1 MPVSPLT
8 PPAIKPI
15 KDGSKSG
22 DRQYWGN
29 LYGAAPALAIVET
42 AKQHQGLITVLATDN
57 SSAQQLLDEIRFF
70 LGGTQDGTDLPVML
84 FPDWETLPYDT
95 FSPHQDIV
103 SDRLRILA
111 LLPTLKRGILII
123 PVSTAMHRLPHRDF
137 VLGNNFAFKR
147 GDMLD
152 VTELRQ
158 RLINSG
164 YQNVNNVYEHG
175 QFVVRGSL
183 LDVFPMGADTPY
195 RLDLLDNEIDSIREF
210 DPETQRTTSTI
221 DAINLLPGKEF
232 PIHEQAISDFKRRW
246 HEEFDIDHR
255 QCTIYKDICEGNLSP
270 GMEYYLPLFFN
281 DSHTLFN
288 YLAPTT
294 AFFTTKTLEPAAERF
309 WKETQNRYEERR
321 HDTRRP
327 ILPPTKVFVAV
338 DELFSQLKPYQR
350 IQISQDAVDE
360 TAAGHLNFA
369 TEAPPDLTLQ
379 HQQSHPLAA
388 LKTFIETPNQRSL
401 LCAESA
407 GRRQILLDT
416 LIRHGVNPHSVDS
429 WDEFIRS
436 DENFCITLG
445 ALDRGLIDNAKHIN
459 IISESQLFGR
469 RVQQRRRDSTGSSQ
483 VHSSQN
489 VIKDLTELREGAAV
503 VHIEHGIGRYRGLQA
518 LSIDNQETE
527 FLTLEYANNAKL
539 YVPVANLHLISRY
552 SGVDEDIAPLHKL
565 GSDQWGKA
573 RRKAAEQIRDAAAEL
588 LDIYAK
594 RAARPGH
601 VCEFPE
607 DAYEQFA
614 AGFPFE
620 ETADQRS
627 AIAAVIEDMKAP
639 RAMDRLVCG
648 DVGFGKT
655 EVAMRAAF
663 MAVHN
668 NMQVAVLVPTTL
680 LAQQHYESFVD
691 RFANWPVKIEVLSRF
706 KTAKEQDAVIK
717 SLQEGKVDILIGTH
731 RLLSASIKFSQLG
744 LVIID
749 EEHRFGVRQKEQLKT
764 LRAEVDILN
773 LTATPIP
780 RTLNMSMAGLRD
792 LSIIATPP
800 AKRLSI
806 KTFVRDHDKALI
818 KEAILRETLRGGQ
831 VYFLHNDVSTIERCK
846 TELSELLPDVK
857 FGIGHGQMRERD
869 LEQVMGDFYH
879 GRFQVLICSTI
890 IETGIDVPN
899 ANTIIIERADK
910 FGLAQLHQLRG
921 RVGRSHHQAYAYLL
935 IPNRKSIT
943 PDAEKRLD
951 ALCMAED
958 LGAGFTLATHDLE
971 IRGAG
976 ELLGEEQS
984 GQIQSIGFSLYMDM
998 LNRAVNALQN
1008 GETLDLDTP
1017 INAGCE
1023 VDLHMPALIPSDYL
1037 PDVHSRLILYKRIA
1051 NAESDAD
1058 LRALQVEMIDRF
1070 GLLPEPTK
1078 NLFRVTSLKLLAQ
1091 SLGIDKVEAGPTGGK
1106 LVFSSKTRIEPFTLV
1121 KLVQQQPQ
1129 HYKLGDAQTLRF
1141 THDMQTAESRILN
1154 IEKLLGTL
1162 TEAA

>member
-1 MPVSPLT
+1 MPASSVKK
-8 PPAIKPI
+8 PALKVY
-15 KDGSKSG
+15 KDGNKAG

-29 LYGAAPALAIVET
+29 LYGAAPALVIAE
-42 AKQHQGLITVLATDN
+42 AAQSYDGLLVVLATDN
-57 SSAQQLLDEIRFF
+57 SNAHQLLDDIRFF
-70 LGGTQDGTDLPVML
+70 LGDSTIPVLL

-95 FSPHQDIV
+95 FSPHQDII
-103 SDRLRILA
+103 SDRLSILT
-111 LLPTLKRGILII
+111 LLPSLKQGILIVPI
-123 PVSTAMHRLPHRDF
+123 STAMHRLPHRDF
-137 VLGNNFAFKR
+137 VLGNNFVFKR
-147 GDMLD
+147 GDVID
-152 VTELRQ
+152 VDSLRQ
-158 RLINSG
+158 RLANSG
-164 YQNVNNVYEHG
+164 YQNVSSVYEHG

-183 LDVFPMGADTPY
+183 LDIFPMGADTPY
-195 RLDLLDNEIDSIREF
+195 RLDLLDDEIDSIREF
-210 DPETQRTTSTI
+210 DPETQRTTATI
-221 DAINLLPGKEF
+221 DAISLLPGKEF
-232 PIHEQAISDFKRRW
+232 PIHEQAISEFKRRW
-246 HEEFDIDHR
+246 HEQFDVDHR
-255 QCTIYKDICEGNLSP
+255 HCQIYQDVCAGDPSP
-270 GMEYYLPLFFN
+270 GIEYYLSLFFPET
-281 DSHTLFN
+281 HTLFD
-288 YLAPTT
+288 YLAPSA
-294 AFFTTKTLEPAAERF
+294 AFFTATTLDTAAEKF

-321 HDTRRP
+321 HDVRRP
-327 ILPPTKVFVAV
+327 VLPPPQVFLPV
-338 DELFSQLKPYQR
+338 DELFSHLKKHQR
-350 IQISQDAVDE
+350 VQISQDAVDE
-360 TAAGHLNFA
+360 SSAGHHNFN
-369 TEAPPDLTLQ
+369 TSLPPDLTLQ
-379 HQQSHPLAA
+379 HQQTDPLAA
-388 LKTFIETPNQRSL
+388 LKTFIHTSQKRSL

-416 LIRHGVNPHSVDS
+416 LIRHGLNPASVDS
-429 WDEFIRS
+429 WDEFLQS
-436 DENFCITLG
+436 KDNFCITLG
-445 ALDRGLIDNAKHIN
+445 TLDRGLVDNDRHIS
-459 IISESQLFGR
+459 IICESQLFGR
-469 RVQQRRRDSTGSSQ
+469 RVQQRRRRGKDDTNYQSHTA
-483 VHSSQN
+483 
-489 VIKDLTELREGAAV
+489 IKDLTELREGAAV
-503 VHIEHGIGRYRGLQA
+503 VHMEHGIGRYRGLQA

-527 FLTLEYANNAKL
+527 FLTLEYANGAKL

-565 GSDQWGKA
+565 GSDQWQKS

-588 LDIYAK
+588 LEIYAK
-594 RAARPGH
+594 RASRPGH
-601 VCEFPE
+601 ACEFPE

-620 ETADQRS
+620 ETPDQKS
-627 AIAAVIEDMKAP
+627 AIDAVIEDMKSA

-691 RFANWPVKIEVLSRF
+691 RFANWPVKIDVLSRF

-717 SLQEGKVDILIGTH
+717 SLEEGKIDILIGTH
-731 RLLSASIKFSQLG
+731 KLLSSSIKFSKLG

-749 EEHRFGVRQKEQLKT
+749 EEHRFGVRQKEQLKR

-818 KEAILRETLRGGQ
+818 KEAILREVLRGGQ
-831 VYFLHNDVSTIERCK
+831 VYFLHNDVQTIERCK
-846 TELSELLPDVK
+846 NDLSELMPEVT
-857 FGIGHGQMRERD
+857 FGIGHGQMRERE
-869 LEQVMGDFYH
+869 LEQVMSDFYH

-943 PDAEKRLD
+943 ADAEKRLE
-951 ALCMAED
+951 ALSMAED

-998 LNRAVNALQN
+998 LNRAVKALQS
-1008 GETLDLDTP
+1008 GETIDLDAP
-1017 INAGCE
+1017 VNAGCE
-1023 VDLHMPALIPSDYL
+1023 VNLHLPALIPNDYL
-1037 PDVHSRLILYKRIA
+1037 PDVHSRLLLYKRIA

-1078 NLFRVTSLKLLAQ
+1078 TLFRITALKLLAQ

-1106 LVFSSKTRIEPFTLV
+1106 LIFNAKTSVEPFTLV
-1121 KLVQQQPQ
+1121 KMVQQQPQ
-1129 HYKLGDAQTLRF
+1129 HYRLGDAQTLRF
-1141 THDMQTAESRILN
+1141 THDMQDADSRICTIENLLN
-1154 IEKLLGTL
+1154 TLGQ
-1162 TEAA
+1162 AS